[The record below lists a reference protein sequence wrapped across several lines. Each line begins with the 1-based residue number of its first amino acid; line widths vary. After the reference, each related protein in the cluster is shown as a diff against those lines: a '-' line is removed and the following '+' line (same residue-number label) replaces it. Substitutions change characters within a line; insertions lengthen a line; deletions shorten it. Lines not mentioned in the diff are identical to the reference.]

1 MIYEPLQ
8 DVTRPVLDTSAAAH
22 YLNRRPQTM
31 RGWACHGD
39 GPIKPI
45 RINGRL
51 AWRTS
56 DLKKILGISNGGLA

>member
-1 MIYEPLQ
+1 MSYEPLQ
-8 DVTRPVLDTSAAAH
+8 EVTRPVLDTAAAAH

-31 RGWACHGD
+31 RGWACHED

-56 DLKKILGISNGGLA
+56 DVKAVLGMAKGVAE

>member
-8 DVTRPVLDTSAAAH
+8 EVTRPVLDTATAAH

-31 RGWACHGD
+31 RGWACHED

-56 DLKKILGISNGGLA
+56 DLKKILGMSKGGLA